1 MQASR
6 QLQMMGTVIDIL
18 IESDQAPVL
27 LDLVQERLEEWN
39 HIFSAND
46 SNSVLSCVNQAAGQ
60 ESVSVPPI
68 LYHLIKRGWEESLDS
83 NSNLNI
89 AIGPVAQTWRIGFS
103 DARLPTEEAIDT
115 ALSMTDPAAIELD
128 DVGETVFLRQSGMK
142 LDLGAL
148 AKGYFADMMI
158 QELEE
163 RGVASAMINLGG
175 NVLVMGP
182 NPNRE
187 DGLWYIGIQ
196 NPQAPRGQY
205 VGVLKIAN
213 QSVVTSGIYERQL
226 EVAGRVYHHIFDKKT
241 GYPIESDMA
250 SLTIVADSSLECE
263 VWTTKLFGKSS
274 LEAYQLIEGATG
286 IEGIVIT
293 KDGRLAV
300 TSGLRERF
308 ILG

>member
-6 QLQMMGTVIDIL
+6 QLQMMGTVIDML
-18 IESDQAPVL
+18 IESDQAPTL
-27 LDLVQERLEEWN
+27 LDVVQKRLEELN
-39 HIFSAND
+39 GMFSAND
-46 SNSVLSCVNQAAGQ
+46 PSSILSGVNQVAGQ
-60 ESVSVPPI
+60 EPVSVPPI
-68 LYHLIKRGWEESLDS
+68 LYHLIKRGRQESLDPDG
-83 NSNLNI
+83 NLNI

-103 DARLPTEEAIDT
+103 DARLPTQEAIET
-115 ALSMTDPAAIELD
+115 ALSMTDPAEIELD
-128 DVGETVFLRQSGMK
+128 DVGETIFLKQPGMK

-148 AKGYFADMMI
+148 AKGYFADMI
-158 QELEE
+158 IGELGE

-175 NVLVMGP
+175 NVLVTGP

-196 NPQAPRGQY
+196 DPQAPRGQY
-205 VGVLKIAN
+205 VGVVKIAN
-213 QSVVTSGIYERQL
+213 QSVVTSGIYERRL

-241 GYPIESDMA
+241 GYPIESDLA

-274 LEAYQLIEGATG
+274 LEAYRLIEGAAE

-293 KDGRLAV
+293 KDGRIAV
-300 TSGLRERF
+300 TSGLRDRF
-308 ILG
+308 IVG